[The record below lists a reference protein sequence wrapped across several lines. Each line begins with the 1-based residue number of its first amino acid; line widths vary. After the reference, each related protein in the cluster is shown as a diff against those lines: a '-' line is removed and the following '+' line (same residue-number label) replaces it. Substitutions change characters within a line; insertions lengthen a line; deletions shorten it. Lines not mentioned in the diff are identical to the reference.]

1 MTRFNTL
8 APKRNRLP
16 SLATLGQFAVLV
28 GLFVLLYFMIAFSMQ
43 RSNVPVVLL
52 THESAVDLASA
63 F

>member
-16 SLATLGQFAVLV
+16 SLANLGQFALLV
-28 GLFVLLYFMIAFSMQ
+28 GLFVLLYFMIALSMQ
-43 RSNVPVVLL
+43 HSNVPVVLL
-52 THESAVDLASA
+52 THDSAVDLASA